1 MLTNT
6 GKRINVVRVP
16 IFGTFVREINDSVTI
31 AMSEVNG
38 NGARLVERI
47 DQLIRELT
55 EIRDEVT
62 ALSES
67 SSETPVAPTIEEVTE
82 EATSPESDEI
92 SPIVVDE
99 ELEEKVPELTL
110 ETAFEPMVDFHTA
123 GQLSVADSF
132 FFANELFG
140 GNRPEL
146 NRVLG
151 EIDRLSS
158 VSQMRHYLT
167 ETLDLNVESD
177 EGKRFY
183 DFVLSRSS
191 SARSLVRRPFL

>member
-132 FFANELFG
+132 FFANEFFG

-151 EIDRLSS
+151 EVDRLSS

-183 DFVLSRSS
+183 DFVLSCST
-191 SARSLVRRPFL
+191 RR

>member
-1 MLTNT
+1 M
-6 GKRINVVRVP
+6 
-16 IFGTFVREINDSVTI
+16 I

-67 SSETPVAPTIEEVTE
+67 SSETPVDPTIEEVTE
-82 EATSPESDEI
+82 EATSPESDETT
-92 SPIVVDE
+92 PIVVDE

-151 EIDRLSS
+151 EVDRLSS

-183 DFVLSRSS
+183 DFVLSCST
-191 SARSLVRRPFL
+191 RR

>member
-1 MLTNT
+1 MFTNT

-16 IFGTFVREINDSVTI
+16 IFGTFAREINDSVTI
-31 AMSEVNG
+31 VMSEVNG

-67 SSETPVAPTIEEVTE
+67 SSETPVDPTIEEVTE
-82 EATSPESDEI
+82 EATSPESDETT
-92 SPIVVDE
+92 PIVVDE

-167 ETLDLNVESD
+167 ETLGLNVESD

-183 DFVLSRSS
+183 DFILSCST
-191 SARSLVRRPFL
+191 RR

>member
-1 MLTNT
+1 
-6 GKRINVVRVP
+6 
-16 IFGTFVREINDSVTI
+16 
-31 AMSEVNG
+31 MSEVNG

-67 SSETPVAPTIEEVTE
+67 SSETPVDPTIEEVTE

-183 DFVLSRSS
+183 DFVLSCST
-191 SARSLVRRPFL
+191 RR

>member
-16 IFGTFVREINDSVTI
+16 IFGTFVREISDSVTI
-31 AMSEVNG
+31 VMSEVNG

-47 DQLIRELT
+47 DQLIRDLT

-82 EATSPESDEI
+82 ETTSQESDETL
-92 SPIVVDE
+92 IVVDE

-110 ETAFEPMVDFHTA
+110 ETAFEPLVDFHTA

-140 GNRPEL
+140 GNRSEL
-146 NRVLG
+146 NRVLE

-158 VSQMRHYLT
+158 VSQVWHYLT
-167 ETLDLNVESD
+167 ETLGVDMETE
-177 EGKRFY
+177 EGKRFC
-183 DFVLSRSS
+183 DFVLSCST
-191 SARSLVRRPFL
+191 RR

>member
-6 GKRINVVRVP
+6 GKRIIVVRVP

-67 SSETPVAPTIEEVTE
+67 SFETPVDLTIEEVTE
-82 EATSPESDEI
+82 EATSPESDETT
-92 SPIVVDE
+92 PIVVDE

-158 VSQMRHYLT
+158 VSQMRNYLT

-183 DFVLSRSS
+183 DFVLSCST
-191 SARSLVRRPFL
+191 RR